1 MAKCKELQLYY
12 DIREMSSRPSRNSI
26 YKHTRILQ
34 LQSRKTHMYPI
45 AFSNKIQSHSNNKY
59 IYVEKNIS
67 SSYMTVTYCLRDFA
81 LIQNRIL
88 VKLHFFFVVNLITW
102 NILSYFYKYIP
113 LEILYI
119 YARISL
125 YSCTRKFCIYLHKRF
140 EYLHY
145 FIAISMEFF
154 HQEFDLL
161 VPIT

>member
-88 VKLHFFFVVNLITW
+88 VKLHFFFVVNVITW
-102 NILSYFYKYIP
+102 NIPSYFYKHIP
-113 LEILYI
+113 LEILYFMHVYLYILVHESSVFI
-119 YARISL
+119 YTSVLSSFITSL
-125 YSCTRKFCIYLHKRF
+125 QFQWNS
-140 EYLHY
+140 
-145 FIAISMEFF
+145 FIKN
-154 HQEFDLL
+154 LTCWC
-161 VPIT
+161 P